1 VITDQLTNEKA
12 LANQPKKGVVS
23 VVGWLGTPALPGLG
37 RICEL
42 LGLFVKVLIISHRV
56 MGK

>member
-1 VITDQLTNEKA
+1 MDQLTNVKT
-12 LANQPKKGVVS
+12 LTDQPEKGVVS
-23 VVGWLGTPALPGLG
+23 VVGWLGTPTLPGLG

-56 MGK
+56 MEK

>member
-1 VITDQLTNEKA
+1 MDQLTNVKT
-12 LANQPKKGVVS
+12 LTDQPEKGVVS
-23 VVGWLGTPALPGLG
+23 VVGWLGTPTLPDLG

-56 MGK
+56 MEK

>member
-1 VITDQLTNEKA
+1 MDQLTNEKT